1 MKNTVRLQ
9 QQIEYIREIDKLKH
23 VLRQSFVMDASRQE
37 NDAEH
42 TWHLA
47 VMAVLLKEYAKEPL
61 SDMTR
66 ILKMLLIHDIVEI
79 DAGDTF
85 AYDTAGHQ
93 DKREREERAANRIF
107 GLLPQDQK
115 DEMMALWLEF
125 EDGSSAEAR
134 YAAAIDRIQP
144 LLHNYYTEGV
154 AWRKHGVKSSQVLA
168 RMSSIQEVVPELYEY
183 VVELIH
189 DAAAKGY
196 LME

>member
-1 MKNTVRLQ
+1 MKSISRLQ

-47 VMAVLLKEYAKEPL
+47 VMAVLLEEYAQEPL

-85 AYDTAGHQ
+85 AYDTVGHL
-93 DKREREERAANRIF
+93 DKREREEKAADRIF

-115 DEMMALWLEF
+115 DEMIALWLEF
-125 EDGSSAEAR
+125 ETGNTAEAR

-168 RMSSIQEVVPELYEY
+168 RMSKIQDVVPELYDY
-183 VVELIH
+183 TVGLIH
-189 DAAAKGY
+189 DAVAKGY
-196 LME
+196 LAE